1 LGENS
6 VNTFKLTNGSFLKID
21 IISASCFRLR
31 MSNRQINNETNAY
44 ARYGIFDF
52 TGDRT
57 VPEMHDNEDSISFA
71 TDNLNIDINRTTCHL
86 KAGINGNESLLET
99 SSPLW
104 IGKNGG
110 FSLSVNA
117 KPGESFYG
125 LGDVNRETLE
135 KRGTMAQ
142 IWVKNVK
149 SYVPVPFLMSSNG
162 WAVFC
167 NTTSRHN
174 FDICSSDPDVLK
186 IWGYYGEI
194 DVIFFTGDS
203 YSSLLDQ
210 YTAITGKPCLLP
222 KFGYGLTFVC
232 NQQANA
238 REMIDDAMNFRNRGI
253 PCDVIGLEPGWMET
267 YYDKSVNK
275 KFDEERFYIPSWCSN
290 SPDAI
295 ENLFFGAL
303 KRLGFKLS
311 LWMCCDYDL
320 SFEEER
326 KAVIVKEVVRPDDE
340 MDYLPSKDDFEQ
352 DMNIGHEPLSMDEY
366 TVRDEG
372 FFEHLKKFVDLG
384 ARAFKL
390 DGAWQVNEHP
400 DRKWGNGMD
409 DVEMH
414 NLYPLLLSKQM
425 STGFSEHTGNRS
437 MIYSSG
443 GFAGIQQYAATWA
456 GDTGGGPKPLASM
469 LNHAMSG
476 HVNTSCD
483 MLVFTKEGIHF
494 GFLQSWSQ
502 VCSWAYWRHPWLL
515 GKELE
520 GIFREY
526 ARLRYALIPYI
537 YSTAYEAYLHATP
550 IMRPLPFVYPDDEAA
565 RNVVNEYL
573 FGENFLV
580 SCFND
585 SLYLPEGDWIDYFT
599 GRKYK
604 GPFTGTYTV
613 PEGKGGGLF
622 VRAGAIIPMQTV
634 LDYVDEKTVDE
645 LTVEI
650 YPSGESSFTIYD
662 DDGITLGYREGI
674 RSEILI
680 TCSDDEKG
688 IHLSVSERKGTFE
701 GMPENLTI
709 SFRIHAPEPAS
720 VNVGLTSVPFTCS
733 DGLVTITIPNAE
745 AGAAIHLHY

>member
-1 LGENS
+1 MNIL
-6 VNTFKLTNGSFLKID
+6 KIDDGSFLRID
-21 IISASCFRLR
+21 MISSTCFRMR
-31 MSNRQINNETNAY
+31 MSHSPVFNETNPY

-52 TGDRT
+52 SGDGTKPDVLENDGSHSLTTAGMTVSVECMTGHMQ
-57 VPEMHDNEDSISFA
+57 VA
-71 TDNLNIDINRTTCHL
+71 TGE
-86 KAGINGNESLLET
+86 GINMIET
-99 SSPLW
+99 VSPLW
-104 IGKNGG
+104 IGKAGG
-110 FSLSVNA
+110 FSISLKA
-117 KPGESFYG
+117 APGERFYG

-135 KRGTMAQ
+135 KRGSVAQ

-149 SYVPVPFLMSSNG
+149 SYVPVPFLMSSRG
-162 WAVFC
+162 WAVFS
-167 NTTSRHN
+167 NTTNRHN
-174 FDICSSDPDVLK
+174 FDICSTDPDVLK
-186 IWGYYGEI
+186 IWGYYGEM
-194 DVIFFTGDS
+194 DLLFFIGGS
-203 YSSLLDQ
+203 YASLLDQ
-210 YTAITGKPCLLP
+210 YTSVSGKPSLLP

-238 REMIDDAMNFRNRGI
+238 REMIDDAMNFRNRDI

-275 KFDEERFYIPSWCSN
+275 KFDEDRFYIPPWCSKT
-290 SPDAI
+290 PEGI

-303 KRLGFKLS
+303 DRLGFKLS

-326 KAVIVKEVVRPDDE
+326 NAVVAAGSAQTDDLL
-340 MDYLPSKDDFEQ
+340 DHLPSKDDFEQ

-384 ARAFKL
+384 AKAFKM

-425 STGFSEHTGNRS
+425 STGFSKHTGNRS

-515 GKELE
+515 GRELE
-520 GIFREY
+520 GIFRDY

-550 IMRPLPFVYPDDEAA
+550 IMRPLPFVYPDDSAA
-565 RNVVNEYL
+565 GNVVNEYL
-573 FGENFLV
+573 FGDNFLV

-585 SLYLPEGDWIDYFT
+585 SLYLPEGEWIDYFT
-599 GRKYK
+599 GKKYH
-604 GPFTGTYTV
+604 GPFSGTYEV
-613 PEGKGGGLF
+613 PAGKGGGLF
-622 VRAGAIIPMQTV
+622 VRAGAIIPMQEAMN
-634 LDYVDEKTVDE
+634 YVDEKAVDK
-645 LTVEI
+645 LIIDV

-662 DDGITLGYREGI
+662 DDGISLGYRDGV
-674 RSEILI
+674 RSEIII
-680 TCSDDEKG
+680 TCSETNED
-688 IHLSVSERKGTFE
+688 ITITVSERSGGFE
-701 GMPENLTI
+701 GMPEHI
-709 SFRIHAPEPAS
+709 EMSFTVHAPEPVS
-720 VNVGLTSVPFTCS
+720 VTVGNTPLPFTCS
-733 DGLVTITIPNAE
+733 DGLVTFSIHDADK
-745 AGAAIHLHY
+745 GATIHLRYD

>member
-1 LGENS
+1 MS
-6 VNTFKLTNGSFLKID
+6 MFKLSNGSYLKID
-21 IISASCFRLR
+21 MISSSCFRLR
-31 MSNRQINNETNAY
+31 MSKRQPVTECNPY

-52 TGDRT
+52 SSDGTNPLVSDRNGILSFDSEKINIEFDSLASQMT
-57 VPEMHDNEDSISFA
+57 VNAKQSGAQI
-71 TDNLNIDINRTTCHL
+71 
-86 KAGINGNESLLET
+86 ET
-99 SSPLW
+99 AAPLW
-104 IGKNGG
+104 IGKTDG
-110 FSLSVNA
+110 FSLSIKA
-117 KPGESFYG
+117 ASDEKFYG

-135 KRGTMAQ
+135 KRGTIAQ

-149 SYVPVPFLMSSNG
+149 SYVPVPFLMSSRG
-162 WAVFC
+162 WAIFS
-167 NTTSRHN
+167 NTTSRHI
-174 FDICSSDPDVLK
+174 FDICSSEPDILK
-186 IWGYYGEI
+186 IWGYYGEM

-210 YTAITGKPCLLP
+210 YTSVTGKPCLLP

-275 KFDEERFYIPSWCSN
+275 KFDEDRFYIPQWCSN
-290 SPDAI
+290 TADGI

-326 KAVIVKEVVRPDDE
+326 RAVITKSSALPVEE

-384 ARAFKL
+384 AQAFKL

-409 DVEMH
+409 DTEMH

-425 STGFSEHTGNRS
+425 STGFTEHTGRRS

-520 GIFREY
+520 GVFKDY

-537 YSTAYEAYLHATP
+537 YSTAYEAHLYATP
-550 IMRPLPFVYPDDEAA
+550 IMRPLPFVYPDDAA
-565 RNVVNEYL
+565 AGNVVNEYM

-585 SLYLPEGDWIDYFT
+585 SLYLPEGEWIDYFT
-599 GRKYK
+599 EQKYH
-604 GPFTGTYTV
+604 GPFSGTYEV
-613 PEGKGGGLF
+613 PAGKGGGLF
-622 VRAGAIIPMQTV
+622 VKAGAIIPMQVV
-634 LDYVDEKTVDE
+634 LDYVDERPIDE
-645 LTVEI
+645 LILEI
-650 YPSGESSFTIYD
+650 YPKGDSYFTIYD
-662 DDGITLGYREGI
+662 DDGISLGYKDGL
-674 RSEILI
+674 RSEIPVTCSENEKSILI
-680 TCSDDEKG
+680 T
-688 IHLSVSERKGTFE
+688 ISERAGIFE
-701 GMPENLTI
+701 GMPEHLSI
-709 SFRIHAPEPAS
+709 ILKVHAPKPDS
-720 VNVGLTSVPFTCS
+720 VT
-733 DGLVTITIPNAE
+733 DGLSSINYDYTDGIVSISITEAE
-745 AGAAIHLHY
+745 KGAQIRLHY